1 MRGCELHGVSI
12 EGNGEKERER
22 DRERQR
28 LDLYPF
34 SPLVAVVA
42 FFKKSFL

>member
-1 MRGCELHGVSI
+1 MRDCELHGVSI
-12 EGNGEKERER
+12 EGNGEKE
-22 DRERQR
+22 RERQR